1 VRFISNRSSGKMGYA
16 VARAALRRGAEVIL
30 ISGPSHLTP
39 PSHAVFVAVE
49 TAEEMR
55 EAVRGALKGSSALIM
70 AAAVADFSPRERHKR
85 KIAKSSPLSVTF
97 MKTPDILSEIGSMK
111 KRPFLVGF
119 AAETGAH
126 ISRARKKLIEK
137 GADMVI
143 FNDVTSEGSGF
154 DVDTNEITIIEKTGV
169 SSFPL
174 MTKDAV
180 ADTILDRIVKLIP

>member
-1 VRFISNRSSGKMGYA
+1 
-16 VARAALRRGAEVIL
+16 
-30 ISGPSHLTP
+30 
-39 PSHAVFVAVE
+39 VE

-55 EAVRGALKGSSALIM
+55 VAVRGALKGSSALIM
-70 AAAVADFSPRERHKR
+70 AAAVADFSPRERSKR
-85 KIAKSSPLSVTF
+85 KISKSAALNVPF
-97 MKTPDILSEIGSMK
+97 GKTPDILSEIGSMK

-126 ISRARKKLIEK
+126 IDRARRKLIGK

-154 DVDTNEITIIEKTGV
+154 DVDTNEITIIEKRGM

-180 ADTILDRIVKLIP
+180 ADAILDRIVKLVP